1 MENSVI
7 QGKMPSMIK
16 ALYENVECCV
26 NYKGVLIDFYAP
38 AIEDRG
44 TFRHSVNLSE
54 ILTLLTTF
62 EQ

>member
-1 MENSVI
+1 
-7 QGKMPSMIK
+7 MPSMIK